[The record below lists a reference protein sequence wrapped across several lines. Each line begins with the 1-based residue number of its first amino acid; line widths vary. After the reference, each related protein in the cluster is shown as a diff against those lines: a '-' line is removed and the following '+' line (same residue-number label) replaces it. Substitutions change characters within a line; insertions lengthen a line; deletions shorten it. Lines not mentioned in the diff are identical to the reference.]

1 MKLIRAASLILSM
14 VCVYLIMSSIST
26 VVTIICAIAWC
37 ILGAVFIF
45 WEPKKKTDGEI
56 HIIDTD
62 EKTIWQFELTNDAEK
77 IRGQKTVTFGVKDSS
92 S

>member
-1 MKLIRAASLILSM
+1 MKLKIVCLILRL
-14 VCVYLIMSSIST
+14 VCIGIIFAEIST
-26 VVTIICAIAWC
+26 VATICGIICFVIAGLVS
-37 ILGAVFIF
+37 ILVPY
-45 WEPKKKTDGEI
+45 EPIKKDGEI